1 MKRNGWTEREDLML
15 RKLYPILT
23 NAEIADLLNE
33 RCGNGRNALSVGC
46 RARRMGLRKG
56 GA

>member
-1 MKRNGWTEREDLML
+1 MKRSNWTEREDLML